1 MFNNENGIAGFKLF
15 QLLSFCIQKFKAK
28 ITLLEI
34 EKNCLFVAKHL
45 NKSTRT
51 KYTRP
56 CNKKHLGNLPSPPY
70 PSTPHPNVSVKVL
83 SSGWKVAIFLGK
95 SPGKLHQSWR
105 KVLQNSQNRNNKTW
119 SVRLFCSLRRVRVSL
134 PWCLGYILLKFRV
147 HKQISGKYDF
157 PLHFFPSA
165 DLSRVCLICLFLQAV
180 LGAECCRSS
189 F

>member
-34 EKNCLFVAKHL
+34 EKNCLLV
-45 NKSTRT
+45 
-51 KYTRP
+51 
-56 CNKKHLGNLPSPPY
+56 
-70 PSTPHPNVSVKVL
+70 PSTSTKARAQNIQDHAIRNTWGISPVPLIPLLHILTFLYKCYHQV
-83 SSGWKVAIFLGK
+83 GKVAIFLGK
-95 SPGKLHQSWR
+95 SPGKLHQNWR

-119 SVRLFCSLRRVRVSL
+119 RMRLFCSLRRVRVSL